1 MQVFMDW
8 RSIDRGCPVRSQF
21 GAAAPSGIAAPEGFR
36 VGLVPVVPLYL
47 EFFHFI
53 QGWLRI
59 EAPLNAA
66 RTARSAL
73 SLPNPNGIRPHSP
86 ELPTRAEGVAL
97 AANGL
102 KKSRPL
108 GSGPFKRQR
117 EQGRLT
123 FLG

>member
-1 MQVFMDW
+1 
-8 RSIDRGCPVRSQF
+8 PVRRCRSQRHRRPR
-21 GAAAPSGIAAPEGFR
+21 GVSCWPCSTR
-36 VGLVPVVPLYL
+36 PLYL

-53 QGWLRI
+53 QAWRRI

-86 ELPTRAEGVAL
+86 ELPTRAAGVAL

-108 GSGPFKRQR
+108 GSGLFKRQR
-117 EQGRLT
+117 EQGRLP